1 MKIDKEGIYCNA
13 EKHLVRAHG
22 GPINP
27 RFIVMHYTAGWSAEA
42 ALSTFSGTNA
52 RVSAHFV
59 IARDGKV
66 YQCVPCNEAAWHAGP
81 SAYHGVRGL
90 NQYSIGI
97 EFVNIGWLK
106 PVRDKADTV
115 LDPYGKLR
123 KIPGLPGEH
132 SVTQTFVHAPHPRV
146 GGGTLFWA
154 TYTDEQL
161 DAADILVTGLI
172 DRYNIEDI
180 VSHEQI
186 DTRGWK
192 TDPGP
197 AFPMDRY
204 RLFLNA
210 GEIDRRPR
218 YTVRANPSLNVRGGP
233 GTGFEVIA
241 NLSTD
246 DKVWLLERDGDWC
259 LVRMAGEIDQGWV
272 HGNYIVP
279 A

>member
-1 MKIDKEGIYCNA
+1 MQIDKDGIYCNA
-13 EKHLVRAHG
+13 EQHLVRAHG
-22 GPINP
+22 GPISP

-52 RVSAHFV
+52 RVSAHFI

-66 YQCVPCNEAAWHAGP
+66 YQCVPCGEAAWHAGP
-81 SAYHGVRGL
+81 SVYRGVRGL
-90 NQYSIGI
+90 NQYSVGI

-106 PVRDKADTV
+106 PVRDTLDKV
-115 LDPYGKLR
+115 IDPYGVTRDIKA
-123 KIPGLPGEH
+123 LPGEH
-132 SVTQTFVHAPHPRV
+132 RGHIECVHASHPRV
-146 GGGTLFWA
+146 GSSVLYWP
-154 TYTDEQL
+154 TYTPAQL
-161 DAADILVTGLI
+161 DAADVLVNALVQ
-172 DRYNIEDI
+172 RYKIEDI

-210 GEIDRRPR
+210 GEIDHHPR
-218 YTVRANPSLNVRGGP
+218 YVVRANPRLNVRGGP
-233 GTGFEVIA
+233 GTGFEVITK
-241 NLSTD
+241 LSTD
-246 DKVWLLERDGDWC
+246 DKVWVLERDGDWC
-259 LVRMAGEIDQGWV
+259 LVRINGEIDQGWV
-272 HGNYIVP
+272 HGDYIVP